1 MPPLFKDAD
10 QLVQDINNLKTKVAT
25 RSAAGSTKIARVYA
39 DFDDRVTKAEA
50 SLSKSLDE
58 KALNVESAIA
68 ELTNLGEQVLG
79 ASSGSSEEEKPAGT
93 FRATAE

>member
-1 MPPLFKDAD
+1 VPPLFKDAD
-10 QLVQDINNLKTKVAT
+10 QLVADINDLKTKVAA

-50 SLSKSLDE
+50 SLAKGLDE

-68 ELTNLGEQVLG
+68 ELTNLGEQVSAASLG
-79 ASSGSSEEEKPAGT
+79 ESAQDSFRPNEEKK
-93 FRATAE
+93 